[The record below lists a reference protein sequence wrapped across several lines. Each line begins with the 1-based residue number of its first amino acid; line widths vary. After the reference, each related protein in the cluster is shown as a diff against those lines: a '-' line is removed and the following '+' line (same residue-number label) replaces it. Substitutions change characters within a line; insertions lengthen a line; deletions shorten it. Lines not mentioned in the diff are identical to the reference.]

1 MDGAALLFLAAS
13 QVSPL
18 EDTSEALGLTLAHIA
33 KDLGCAEAAASSLLS
48 GCRTAP
54 TAVYF
59 LLGNRDLGVRREQ
72 WIERTRRRRPRGGVN
87 GEIAAKLPAGVS
99 MEQAKEAGARAISNL
114 MGGAP

>member
-18 EDTSEALGLTLAHIA
+18 EDTSGALGLTLSNIA
-33 KDLGCAEAAASSLLS
+33 KGLGHSEAAANSLLS
-48 GCRTAP
+48 GSRTAP
-54 TAVYF
+54 TAVCF
-59 LLGNRDLGVRREQ
+59 LLGTRDPGVRREQ
-72 WIERTRRRRPRGGVN
+72 WIERTRRRRLRGAVN

-99 MEQAKEAGARAISNL
+99 MEQAKEAAARAISNL